1 MNITTPQPQPPKKS
15 PSGQMIAL
23 ALVIVFAAA
32 TNVYLFSRVKS
43 LEVEAHTLRAN
54 LETEITK
61 VNESSAYRSV
71 QARREFED
79 LREEVKKTRSQ
90 ISKETDANTR
100 TRTRRLADNV
110 ARKQREQQEMLLG
123 EIRVV
128 SGKAGKAQSG
138 VDEVRTDVQAMRSD
152 AEQTRTQ
159 LNETGAMLRST
170 HNHVLDL
177 DGQVSGNAAGI
188 ERLRQLGER
197 ERIAF
202 ALKRTDRLQ
211 RVGGIYL
218 RLKNTSPKNNRFTL
232 EVMADDKKVEQRK
245 KHVHEA
251 MRFYLPG
258 AGQPYEIVITAV
270 QKDQVNGYLSRP
282 KLHAGRIAAMASR

>member
-1 MNITTPQPQPPKKS
+1 MSITTTQPQPEKKS
-15 PSGQMIAL
+15 ISGQMIAL

-32 TNVYLFSRVKS
+32 TNVYLFSRMKS
-43 LEVEAHTLRAN
+43 LEVEAHTLRTQID
-54 LETEITK
+54 TEIAR
-61 VNESSAYRSV
+61 VHESSAYRNI

-90 ISKETDANTR
+90 ITKETDANTR
-100 TRTRRLADNV
+100 ARTRSLADNV
-110 ARKQREQQEMLLG
+110 AKKQREQQEMLLG

-128 SGKAGKAQSG
+128 SGKAGEVQQG
-138 VDEVRTDVQAMRSD
+138 VDEVRTDVQAMQSD
-152 AEQTRTQ
+152 AEKTRVQ

-170 HNHVLDL
+170 HNHVMDL

-188 ERLRQLGER
+188 ENLRKLGER
-197 ERIAF
+197 ERIGF
-202 ALKRTDRLQ
+202 ALKKTDRMQ

-258 AGQPYEIVITAV
+258 SAQPYEIVITAV
-270 QKDQVNGYLSRP
+270 RKDQVNGYVSRA
-282 KLHAGRIAAMASR
+282 KLHANRIATMASR

>member
-1 MNITTPQPQPPKKS
+1 MSITTTQPQPEKKS
-15 PSGQMIAL
+15 ISGQMIAL

-32 TNVYLFSRVKS
+32 TNVYLFSRMKS
-43 LEVEAHTLRAN
+43 LEVEAHTLRTQID
-54 LETEITK
+54 TEIAK
-61 VNESSAYRSV
+61 VHESSAYRNI

-90 ISKETDANTR
+90 ITKETDANTR
-100 TRTRRLADNV
+100 VRTRSLADNV
-110 ARKQREQQEMLLG
+110 AKKQREQQEMLLG

-128 SGKAGKAQSG
+128 SGKAGEVQQG
-138 VDEVRTDVQAMRSD
+138 VDEVRTDVQAMQSD
-152 AEQTRTQ
+152 AEETRAQ

-170 HNHVLDL
+170 HSHVMDL

-188 ERLRQLGER
+188 ENLRKLGER
-197 ERIAF
+197 ERIGF
-202 ALKRTDRLQ
+202 ALKKTDRMQ

-245 KHVHEA
+245 KHIHEA

-258 AGQPYEIVITAV
+258 SAQPYDIVITAV
-270 QKDQVNGYLSRP
+270 RKDQVNGYVSRP
-282 KLHAGRIAAMASR
+282 KLHANRIATMASR

>member
-1 MNITTPQPQPPKKS
+1 MSITTTQPQPEKKS
-15 PSGQMIAL
+15 ISGQMIAL

-32 TNVYLFSRVKS
+32 TNVYLFSRMKS
-43 LEVEAHTLRAN
+43 LEVEAHTLRTQID
-54 LETEITK
+54 TEIAR
-61 VNESSAYRSV
+61 VHESSSYRNI

-90 ISKETDANTR
+90 ITKETDANTR
-100 TRTRRLADNV
+100 ARTRSLADNV
-110 ARKQREQQEMLLG
+110 AKKQREQQEMLLG

-128 SGKAGKAQSG
+128 SGKAGEVQQG
-138 VDEVRTDVQAMRSD
+138 VDEVRTDVQAMQSD
-152 AEQTRTQ
+152 AEKTRVQ

-170 HNHVLDL
+170 HNHVMDL

-188 ERLRQLGER
+188 ENLRKLGER
-197 ERIAF
+197 ERIGF
-202 ALKRTDRLQ
+202 ALKKTDRMQ

-245 KHVHEA
+245 KHIHEA

-258 AGQPYEIVITAV
+258 SAQPYDIVITAV
-270 QKDQVNGYLSRP
+270 RKDQVNGYVSRP
-282 KLHAGRIAAMASR
+282 KLHANRIATMASR

>member
-1 MNITTPQPQPPKKS
+1 MSITMPPPQPEKKS
-15 PSGQMIAL
+15 FSGQMIAL

-32 TNVYLFSRVKS
+32 TNVYLFSRMKS
-43 LEVEAHTLRAN
+43 LEVEAHTWRTQM
-54 LETEITK
+54 ETEIAK
-61 VNESSAYRSV
+61 VNESSAYRNV
-71 QARREFED
+71 QARHEFED

-90 ISKETDANTR
+90 ITKETDANTR

-110 ARKQREQQEMLLG
+110 AKKQREQQEMLLG

-128 SGKAGKAQSG
+128 SGKAGEAQQG
-138 VDEVRTDVQAMRSD
+138 VDEVRTGVQAMRTDS
-152 AEQTRTQ
+152 EETRAQ

-170 HNHVLDL
+170 HSHVMDL
-177 DGQVSGNAAGI
+177 DGQVSGNAVGI
-188 ERLRQLGER
+188 EKLRKLGER
-197 ERIAF
+197 ERIGF
-202 ALKRTDRLQ
+202 ALKKTARMQ

-258 AGQPYEIVITAV
+258 TEQPYDIVITAV
-270 QKDQVNGYLSRP
+270 RKDQVNGYVSRP
-282 KLHAGRIAAMASR
+282 KLHANRIATMASR

>member
-1 MNITTPQPQPPKKS
+1 MSITTTQPQPEKKS
-15 PSGQMIAL
+15 YSGQMIAL

-32 TNVYLFSRVKS
+32 TNVYLFSRMKS
-43 LEVEAHTLRAN
+43 LEVEAHTLRTRM
-54 LETEITK
+54 ETEIAK
-61 VNESSAYRSV
+61 VNESSAYRNV

-90 ISKETDANTR
+90 ITKETDANTR
-100 TRTRRLADNV
+100 ARTRRLAGNV
-110 ARKQREQQEMLLG
+110 AKKQREQQEMLLG

-128 SGKAGKAQSG
+128 SGKAGEARQG
-138 VDEVRTDVQAMRSD
+138 VDEVRTDVQAMQSD
-152 AEQTRTQ
+152 AEETRAQ

-170 HNHVLDL
+170 HSHVMDL

-188 ERLRQLGER
+188 ENLRKLGER

-202 ALKRTDRLQ
+202 ALKKTDRMQ
-211 RVGGIYL
+211 RVGAIYL

-232 EVMADDKKVEQRK
+232 EVMANDKKLEQRK

-251 MRFYLPG
+251 MRFYLPRT
-258 AGQPYEIVITAV
+258 AQPYDIVITAV
-270 QKDQVNGYLSRP
+270 RKDQVNGYVSKP
-282 KLHAGRIAAMASR
+282 KLHANRIATMASR

>member
-1 MNITTPQPQPPKKS
+1 MSITTTQPQPEKKS
-15 PSGQMIAL
+15 ISGQMIAL

-32 TNVYLFSRVKS
+32 TNVYLFSRMKS
-43 LEVEAHTLRAN
+43 LEVEAHTLRTQID
-54 LETEITK
+54 TEIAK
-61 VNESSAYRSV
+61 VHESSAYRNI

-90 ISKETDANTR
+90 ITKETDANTR
-100 TRTRRLADNV
+100 VRTRSLADNV
-110 ARKQREQQEMLLG
+110 AKKQREQQEMLLG

-128 SGKAGKAQSG
+128 SGKAGEVQQG
-138 VDEVRTDVQAMRSD
+138 VDEVRTDVQAMQSD
-152 AEQTRTQ
+152 AEKTRVQ

-170 HNHVLDL
+170 HNHVMDL

-188 ERLRQLGER
+188 ENLRKLGER
-197 ERIAF
+197 ERIGF
-202 ALKRTDRLQ
+202 ALKKTDRMQ

-245 KHVHEA
+245 KHIHEA

-258 AGQPYEIVITAV
+258 SAQPYDIVITAV
-270 QKDQVNGYLSRP
+270 RKDQVNGYVSRP
-282 KLHAGRIAAMASR
+282 KLHANRIATMASR